1 MLKHTLQKVASFSV
15 LATLGVLM
23 TLNVAAAQAASPPPE
38 LRSYNL
44 LPHAQVMIDNRG
56 RHDISQMAHPEIQN
70 QMVPVR
76 TDRLQRNVRDGVL
89 WLQLTLDHTQAPLAL
104 EGILLLSSER
114 ALSVEVWHNGRDV
127 SALLTPT
134 LRGYALP
141 LHLTPYDSNQWI
153 FRLASSSPLDLGLS
167 YESLGTFTSRDQW
180 LSLFIYAL
188 IGAGLLAAIVL
199 LARQTARRHEHNAS
213 VHFLLWP
220 GYLFTLVLFTLFQ
233 YVGLAPLTGQ
243 IFFQSAVLPGVML
256 AIGASLLGLMWWGPL
271 LASQERLWISYVL
284 SASALLLAVIGGT
297 LWVIFAVM
305 MLCLARLAGF
315 GIRRAEVH
323 QFPTVAAILT
333 LLIWCV
339 LEVLRGTDLAITGT
353 AHRPIQLTLLMIHG
367 VFIQRSFLARVKQR
381 PVFTNLM
388 LPTDATKDSLGLL
401 RKLNHDL
408 RSPINGVLGMASLL
422 GETQLNSQQQDYVT
436 TINNAGLQMLNLA
449 DEMRTLT
456 RLATHQLRVR
466 PKRVELNVF
475 LHDVVNPFARL
486 ASQKMIEVA
495 TQILPN
501 VPRYVRIDPDAVAQV
516 LRILLDNA
524 VKYTEE
530 GDILVTIRLEGED
543 RLRIRVDDSG
553 RGVPEEEQTGLFD
566 FQAPVSDPEAG
577 RSYIKLGLPIARAI
591 VHAMSGQIGMSRPA
605 ESGSTFWLSIPFV
618 ADQQPDASP
627 MLAGLETLLQKKV
640 LIVDDHFACR
650 RVLEDQTRSWGM
662 QPELASDGKEALAIL
677 QSHMYFHQPFDWVF
691 IDYRMPRM
699 DGLEL
704 LRKVRAI
711 DGLRRLKVVMMTG
724 VDQNYVEQTVQDLD
738 TVAVLPKPINTR
750 ELMRLLVS

>member
-1 MLKHTLQKVASFSV
+1 MFKLSLSNLLVLSFIVLLGSLALPS
-15 LATLGVLM
+15 LATALPADV
-23 TLNVAAAQAASPPPE
+23 
-38 LRSYNL
+38 RSLNL
-44 LPHAQVMIDNRG
+44 LPDARFMVDSRG

-76 TDRLQRNVRDGVL
+76 TERLQRNVGKGVL
-89 WLQLTLDHTQAPLAL
+89 WLQLTLENTNRPAAM
-104 EGILLLSSER
+104 EGILLLSSETS
-114 ALSVEVWHNGRDV
+114 LDLEVWHNGQDASTV
-127 SALLTPT
+127 LTPT

-141 LHLTPYDSNQWI
+141 FHLAPDGGSQWI
-153 FRLASSSPLDLGLS
+153 FRIRSNSPLDIGLA
-167 YESLGTFTSRDQW
+167 YETLGTFTSRDQW
-180 LSLFIYAL
+180 LSFYIYAL
-188 IGAGLLAAIVL
+188 LGAGLLAAIVL
-199 LARQTARRHEHNAS
+199 FARQTARRHEHNAS
-213 VHFLLWP
+213 IHFLLWP
-220 GYLFTLVLFTLFQ
+220 SYLFTLVLFTLFQ

-243 IFFQSAVLPGVML
+243 LFFQADWLPGVFL
-256 AIGASLLGLMWWGPL
+256 AIGASLMGLMWWGPL
-271 LASQERLWISYVL
+271 LANQDRLWLSYLL
-284 SASALLLAVIGGT
+284 SAATVLLALIGGT
-297 LWVIFAVM
+297 AWVIGAIIV
-305 MLCLARLAGF
+305 LCLVRLSGI

-323 QFPTVAAILT
+323 QFPTVAAILSI
-333 LLIWCV
+333 LLWGL
-339 LEVLRGTDLAITGT
+339 LELLRSTDLAITGT
-353 AHRPIQLTLLMIHG
+353 LHRPIQLTLLMIHG
-367 VFIQRSFLARVKQR
+367 VYIQRSFLARVKQR

-422 GETQLNSQQQDYVT
+422 SETQLNSQQQDYVA

-456 RLATHQLRVR
+456 RLSTGQLRVR

-475 LHDVVNPFARL
+475 LHEVVSPFARL

-516 LRILLDNA
+516 LRLLLDNA

-530 GDILVTIRLEGED
+530 GDILVTIRLEGDD

-566 FQAPVSDPEAG
+566 FQPPVTDPEAG

-605 ESGSTFWLSIPFV
+605 EQGSTFWLSIPFV
-618 ADQQPDASP
+618 ADQQPETNPALAS
-627 MLAGLETLLQKKV
+627 MESLLQKKV

-711 DGLRRLKVVMMTG
+711 SGLRRLKVVMMTG
-724 VDQNYVEQTVQDLD
+724 VDQNYVEQAVGELD